1 METLPIPYK
10 TNLSLPA
17 NSSVKIKGKPVM
29 PFCMFPEMEV
39 DFLTKTE
46 VDSDITFKIQVCFGK
61 EVVMNSRKNGTWGQE
76 VKSTDMP
83 FKDGQPFNMDILV
96 LSDQYRHPLLVLPC
110 SGPFPN
116 LSRSRSA
123 PVPYSPGW
131 RSSRLHA
138 QPHFYLCCHSF
149 SFHVTVNG
157 VQCYTFPHR
166 IDPGSV
172 KMMQVWRDVSL
183 TSVTTP

>member
-96 LSDQYRHPLLVLPC
+96 LSDQYR
-110 SGPFPN
+110 
-116 LSRSRSA
+116 
-123 PVPYSPGW
+123 
-131 RSSRLHA
+131 
-138 QPHFYLCCHSF
+138 
-149 SFHVTVNG
+149 VTVNG